1 MSLAVPGATAEFHQ
15 LQLWSFVGRSYLGA
29 NLEHSLLKVVQ
40 VLVNVAEPTQK
51 AGEIL
56 GAPTA
61 SRAVGMP

>member
-1 MSLAVPGATAEFHQ
+1 M
-15 LQLWSFVGRSYLGA
+15 GRSYLGA

>member
-1 MSLAVPGATAEFHQ
+1 M
-15 LQLWSFVGRSYLGA
+15 GRNYLGV
-29 NLEHSLLKVVQ
+29 NLQHSLLKVVQ

-56 GAPTA
+56 GWLGCAPTA